1 MKLNTLLSFLAD
13 EFSGLRTKN
22 TVADIARFHRIQAS
36 PGYDDAVQYIVEQL
50 AKLGITHAVST
61 FPADG
66 KTKTFGWVS
75 PPGWRIRSG
84 TLQQSKPVE
93 KRLASFDIVK
103 ISVLGQ
109 SGAGDAV
116 GEVIHVG
123 AGDTEACFEGLD
135 LRGKF
140 VLSHGRPAAMLKFL
154 KNSGAVGL
162 IIYPDVTR
170 AEPSHDLVQYGGLFP
185 RADELAWLPMGF
197 SISRRTAEDLLKQLE
212 KEAVLVHGQ
221 VDADFLDNPLQV
233 LEARI
238 EGSDPHAGE
247 VLLTAHLCHPA
258 QSANDNASGSGV
270 LVEIARVLGKLA
282 EQGELANTVRLVWM
296 PEFNGSV
303 PWAAANA
310 ENLKNVLFSINL
322 DMVGQSPELIGES
335 LRVFRS
341 LNSHPSFLNACFEP
355 LLVSLAEDQR
365 FLADHGSR
373 RVLHWIFD
381 VPSGGSD
388 HLVFQAPPV
397 DVPSVMLGHDDA
409 YWHTDLDT
417 MENVDPT
424 RLKAAGVLTAM
435 LSVLP
440 TWGKHESYMLAEWLL
455 SFSQRALTE
464 ASRLSRS
471 ATDEMTQRLL
481 ESAMAIEVTR
491 ATSLAEFLGSSN
503 WNAENHVK
511 ALQATYRALV
521 RDQEKANPSTLSIA
535 LTKTPVRV
543 LDGPVSAGV
552 LQKLSADDREFVQ
565 ANVSSNHGAPLQ
577 QLVNLA
583 DGTRTILEIATCL
596 SLDFR
601 KIFEVAD
608 IERLTEL
615 LEKMGYLSVSSPF
628 RPI

>member
-36 PGYDDAVQYIVEQL
+36 PGYDDALQYIVEELVQ
-50 AKLGITHAVST
+50 LGIDHSVST

-66 KTKTFGWVS
+66 KTETFGWVS
-75 PPGWRIRSG
+75 PPGWTIRSG
-84 TLQQSKPVE
+84 TLQQIEPTE
-93 KRLASFDIVK
+93 NRLASYDIVK

-135 LRGKF
+135 LGSKF

-162 IIYPDVTR
+162 IIYPDVAR

-185 RADELAWLPMGF
+185 RADELPWLPMGF
-197 SISRRTAEDLLKQLE
+197 SISRRDAEALLKQLN
-212 KEAVLVHGQ
+212 KGTVRVHGK
-221 VDADFLDNPLQV
+221 VDAEFLDNPMQV

-238 EGSDPHAGE
+238 EGTDAHASE

-270 LVEIARVLGKLA
+270 LVEIARVLSKLA
-282 EQGELANTVRLVWM
+282 GRGELTNTVRLVWV
-296 PEFNGSV
+296 PEFNGSI

-310 ENLKNVLFSINL
+310 EKLKNVQFSINL
-322 DMVGQSPELIGES
+322 DMVGQSPELIGEP
-335 LRVFRS
+335 LRIFRVP
-341 LNSHPSFLNACFEP
+341 NSHPVFLNACFEP
-355 LLVSLAEDQR
+355 LLATLAEDKR
-365 FLADHGSR
+365 FLADQGSR
-373 RVLHWIFD
+373 RILHWIFD

-397 DVPSVMLGHDDA
+397 DVPSVMLGHDDP

-417 MENVDPT
+417 IEKVDST
-424 RLKAAGVLTAM
+424 RLKSAGVLTAI

-440 TWGKHESYMLAEWLL
+440 AWGKSEAQSLAEWLL
-455 SFSQRALTE
+455 SFSQRSLAE
-464 ASRLSRS
+464 ASTLARS
-471 ATDEMTQRLL
+471 ADDEMKRRLL
-481 ESAMAIEVTR
+481 DTALAIETSR
-491 ATSLAEFLGSSN
+491 ATSLAEFLGSSK
-503 WNAENHVK
+503 WNAADHVK
-511 ALQATYRALV
+511 ALQAAYRALTRHQDGADV
-521 RDQEKANPSTLSIA
+521 SDAAADAAK
-535 LTKTPVRV
+535 PVRS
-543 LDGPVSAGV
+543 LNGPVRSEV
-552 LQKLSADDREFVQ
+552 LQKLSAEDREFVE
-565 ANVSSNHGAPLQ
+565 AKLYLYHGAPLQ
-577 QLVNLA
+577 QLANLA
-583 DGTRTILEIATCL
+583 DGTRTVSEITACL

-601 KIFEVAD
+601 QIFDVAD
-608 IERLTEL
+608 IERAIGL
-615 LEKMGYLSVSSPF
+615 LEKADYIKASSPS
-628 RPI
+628 